1 MINDVFTWVQIVGY
15 ISSTLIGIVVAYI
28 SLKNKLNQYAI
39 ITDKQEQDLKVLH
52 AKVIALE
59 QEIRVKVVSTDHK
72 IEEAEKK
79 HDKLEER
86 FDKFEKK
93 LEDLN
98 KKVDKMYE
106 MLHQYLIGR
115 SNHLSK

>member
-1 MINDVFTWVQIVGY
+1 MINDVFTWVQLVGY

-28 SLKNKLNQYAI
+28 SLRNKLNQYAI

>member
-1 MINDVFTWVQIVGY
+1 MINDVFTWVQLFGYVG
-15 ISSTLIGIVVAYI
+15 SVLAGIVIAYI

-106 MLHQYLIGR
+106 MLNQYIM
-115 SNHLSK
+115 SKS